1 MTTHRLPTAPSD
13 LLASAVAGNRLALA
27 RLLTMVE
34 RGEEAGR
41 VVARLSLP
49 GAVPYTVGI
58 TGAPGA
64 GKSTLTDRLLEVAR
78 TGWPGEGPV
87 EKVAVLAIDPTSP
100 FTGGAILGDR
110 VRMQRHATDPSIF
123 IRSFAT
129 RGHMGGLAAAVPDAV
144 RLLGA
149 VGYPLVLVET
159 VGVGQVEI
167 DVASTT
173 DTTVVVLTPRW
184 GDSMQANKAGLLEVA
199 DVFTINK
206 ADQPG
211 VAETRRD
218 LELMLDLFG
227 ERPWRPEITETSATE
242 GRGVQALWDAI
253 GAHRAHLRRSGELTA
268 RRADRAERE
277 LERAVAARIAARVQP
292 LLAGAAGAQARA
304 ELAAGR
310 AHPAELA
317 DHLIDLAAGNK
328 PAREPINEP
337 ATEAALPEGSVR
349 G

>member
-1 MTTHRLPTAPSD
+1 VTPRRLPAEPSE
-13 LLASAVAGNRLALA
+13 LFAAAGAGNRLALA

-34 RGEEAGR
+34 RGEEPGR
-41 VVARLSLP
+41 AVSRLSRP

-58 TGAPGA
+58 TGAPGS
-64 GKSTLTDRLLEVAR
+64 GKSTLTDRLLEVVR
-78 TGWPGEGPV
+78 TGWPGEGSLDQ
-87 EKVAVLAIDPTSP
+87 VAVLAIDPTSP

-167 DVASTT
+167 DVASTA

-199 DVFTINK
+199 DVFDINK

-227 ERPWRPEITETSATE
+227 ERAWRPGITETSAVD
-242 GRGVQALWDAI
+242 GRGVEDLWNAI
-253 GAHRAHLRRSGELTA
+253 GVHRDHLRTSGELLA
-268 RRADRAERE
+268 RRSDRAERE
-277 LERAVAARIAARVQP
+277 LERAVAARITARVHP
-292 LLAGAAGAQARA
+292 LLSGAAGAQARA
-304 ELAAGR
+304 DLAAGR
-310 AHPAELA
+310 AHPSELA
-317 DHLIDLAAGNK
+317 DRLLALAEGAGESSGG
-328 PAREPINEP
+328 P
-337 ATEAALPEGSVR
+337 ALPEGSLR